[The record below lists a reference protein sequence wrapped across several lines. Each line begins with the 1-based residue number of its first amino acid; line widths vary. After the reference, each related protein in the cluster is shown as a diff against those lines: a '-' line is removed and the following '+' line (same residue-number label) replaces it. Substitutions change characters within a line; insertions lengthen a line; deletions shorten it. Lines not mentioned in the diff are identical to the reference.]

1 MPARF
6 SSLLLECMKHVNRI
20 AKLSNIDY
28 SPLAQNVETD
38 FFHAWAD
45 YLHWFPI
52 AWFESVLN
60 RTELEAC
67 GTPSLIGEVPKIIE
81 ARSHEIQRL
90 HSHHYII

>member
-1 MPARF
+1 
-6 SSLLLECMKHVNRI
+6 MKHVNRI

-28 SPLAQNVETD
+28 SPLAQNVEPD

-52 AWFESVLN
+52 TWFESVLD
-60 RTELEAC
+60 RAELEPC

-81 ARSHEIQRL
+81 ARSHKLQRL
-90 HSHHYII
+90 RIHQNII